1 MSIEPTCSRPL
12 GCGRSERK
20 PIINLSVALLGWE
33 SVHREHQ
40 GHIVF
45 LVRAAFWLSVVILLI
60 PTDEGPQA
68 RLSGAADVAVE
79 QAATFCERNPN
90 TCAAGAELWATY
102 LKKAEFALGLAT
114 RLVYDW
120 MTKSDAKPAAAFAIA
135 PDQPP
140 PPPAGSPARDQAP
153 QARERSG

>member
-1 MSIEPTCSRPL
+1 
-12 GCGRSERK
+12 
-20 PIINLSVALLGWE
+20 
-33 SVHREHQ
+33 
-40 GHIVF
+40 VF

-60 PTDEGPQA
+60 PTDEAPQA

-114 RLVYDW
+114 RVVYDW
-120 MTKSDAKPAAAFAIA
+120 MTKSDAKPAATVANA
-135 PDQPP
+135 PAQPL
-140 PPPAGSPARDQAP
+140 PPATGSLPRDQVP
-153 QARERSG
+153 QTRDRSARFGS